1 MWLVGPERLLAGILI
16 LLAAL
21 FRVDYWYDLR
31 NLLSYYSGA
40 SVDLTS
46 ILLALVVLLLATAI
60 CVILFERLGFG
71 SILGFIVAGIIIGPH
86 TPGPVATENV
96 EALRH
101 IAELGVVLFMFTI
114 GLEMRPEKMWSMR
127 RQLFGLG
134 SLQMLVTAA
143 VLGAYGMLL
152 TDASWESTVIFGL
165 GFAMSSTAIVMA
177 TLAERGEL
185 TTEHGQASFA
195 ILMAQDL
202 WIVPVM
208 ALVPIL
214 AHRTAEVTAAPLWQE
229 VLLLVGSIAGI
240 IVVGRYL
247 LPAALSYT
255 AKRRHME
262 AFGIVVILSVVA
274 AAWVAEHA
282 GLSMTLGAFL
292 IGMLLSASDYRYQIE
307 ATIAPFKD
315 TFMGLFFIAVGMSID
330 VGTLLSDWSTLITH
344 VPAILVLKVVVLIGL
359 TLAFGIGRQA
369 AIRSGFLMSQFGEFA
384 FVLFGAAA
392 VAGVLSTHQLT
403 LGMLA
408 VALSMT
414 LTPLM
419 VKLGGKLAAR
429 LGAVSEVE
437 EVEPAAD
444 LDRHVVVIGYEEV
457 GQLICLMLT
466 RANVP
471 YVAFDRDISCVR
483 KGKQRGRNVHFGDI
497 YSPVTQQAAGLGRAE
512 AAYVTFWDMRQ
523 AKAVAVTLHH
533 LYPLLDIYVQVRSLS
548 DQNEL
553 SAKGIKHAGTGYIES
568 TLLRGSALL
577 KDIGIPEA
585 DVQEL
590 VEDFQRDDYTLIRS
604 AYAKSKREQ

>member
-1 MWLVGPERLLAGILI
+1 M
-16 LLAAL
+16 
-21 FRVDYWYDLR
+21 
-31 NLLSYYSGA
+31 
-40 SVDLTS
+40 DLTS

-96 EALRH
+96 EGLQH
-101 IAELGVVLFMFTI
+101 IAELGVVLFLFTI

-127 RQLFGLG
+127 RLLFGLG
-134 SLQMLVTAA
+134 SLQMLVTAS
-143 VLGAYGMLL
+143 VLGTYLL
-152 TDASWESTVIFGL
+152 LFTDASWESAVIGGL
-165 GFAMSSTAIVMA
+165 GFAMSSTAIIMA

-185 TTEHGQASFA
+185 ATEHGQTSFA

-214 AHRTAEVTAAPLWQE
+214 AHKTAEATEAPLWE
-229 VLLLVGSIAGI
+229 KVSLLMVAIGGI
-240 IVVGRYL
+240 IVIGRYL
-247 LPAALSYT
+247 LPAVLSYT

-262 AFGIVVILSVVA
+262 AFGIVMMLSVVA

-315 TFMGLFFIAVGMSID
+315 TLMGLFFIAVGMSID
-330 VGTLLSDWSTLITH
+330 VGALLSDWPTLMTH

-359 TLAFGIGRQA
+359 IMAFGIGRQA

-408 VALSMT
+408 VALSMI

-419 VKLGGKLAAR
+419 VKIGGELAVR
-429 LGAVSEVE
+429 LGAVSVVE
-437 EVEPAAD
+437 DAEPAAD
-444 LDRHVVVIGYEEV
+444 LDRHVVVIGYEEG
-457 GQLICLMLT
+457 GQLICLMLEKV
-466 RANVP
+466 NVP
-471 YVAFDRDISCVR
+471 YVAFDRNIGRVR
-483 KGKQRGRNVHFGDI
+483 EGKQSGRNVHFGDI
-497 YSPVTQQAAGLGRAE
+497 NSPVTQQAAGLGRAD
-512 AAYVTFWDMRQ
+512 AAYVTLREMEQ
-523 AKAVAVTLHH
+523 AKAVAVTLQR
-533 LYPLLDIYVQVRSLS
+533 LYPLLDVYVRVRTLK
-548 DQNEL
+548 DQDEL
-553 SAKGIKHAGTGYIES
+553 VAKGIKHAGTGYIES
-568 TLLRGSALL
+568 TLVRGSMLL
-577 KDIGIPEA
+577 KGIGIPEA

-590 VEDFQRDDYTLIRS
+590 IKDFQRGDYTLIRS
-604 AYAKSKREQ
+604 AYTKPIREQ

>member
-1 MWLVGPERLLAGILI
+1 M
-16 LLAAL
+16 
-21 FRVDYWYDLR
+21 
-31 NLLSYYSGA
+31 
-40 SVDLTS
+40 DLTS
-46 ILLALVVLLLATAI
+46 ILLALVVLLVATAI

-96 EALRH
+96 AGLQH
-101 IAELGVVLFMFTI
+101 IAELGVVLFLFTI

-127 RQLFGLG
+127 RLLFGLG

-143 VLGAYGMLL
+143 VLGSYLLLL
-152 TDASWESTVIFGL
+152 TDASWESAVIGGL

-177 TLAERGEL
+177 TLTERGEL
-185 TTEHGQASFA
+185 AQQHGQTSFA

-214 AHRTAEVTAAPLWQE
+214 GHKMAEATEAPLWE
-229 VLLLVGSIAGI
+229 NVSLLVVAIGGI
-240 IVVGRYL
+240 FVIGRYL

-292 IGMLLSASDYRYQIE
+292 IGMLLAASDYRYQVE
-307 ATIAPFKD
+307 ASIAPFKD
-315 TFMGLFFIAVGMSID
+315 TLMGLFFIAVGMSID
-330 VGTLLSDWSTLITH
+330 VGALLSEGPTLITH
-344 VPAILVLKVVVLIGL
+344 VPAILILKVVVLIGL
-359 TLAFGIGRQA
+359 TLAFGIGREV

-392 VAGVLSTHQLT
+392 VAGVLSAHQLT

-408 VALSMT
+408 VALSMI

-419 VKLGGKLAAR
+419 VKVGGELAVR
-429 LGAVSEVE
+429 LGAVSVVE
-437 EVEPAAD
+437 EAEPPAD

-457 GQLICLMLT
+457 GQLICHMLE

-471 YVAFDRDISCVR
+471 YVAFDRNFSRVR
-483 KGKQRGRNVHFGDI
+483 EGKQRGRNVHFGDI
-497 YSPVTQQAAGLGRAE
+497 NSPVTQQVAGLGRAK
-512 AAYVTFWDMRQ
+512 AAYVTLWDMRQ
-523 AKAVAVTLHH
+523 AKAVAVTLKR
-533 LYPLLDIYVQVRSLS
+533 P
-548 DQNEL
+548 L
-553 SAKGIKHAGTGYIES
+553 SAA
-568 TLLRGSALL
+568 
-577 KDIGIPEA
+577 
-585 DVQEL
+585 
-590 VEDFQRDDYTLIRS
+590 
-604 AYAKSKREQ
+604 

>member
-1 MWLVGPERLLAGILI
+1 MLAGTLI

-46 ILLALVVLLLATAI
+46 ILLALVVLLLTTAI

-96 EALRH
+96 EALQH

-143 VLGAYGMLL
+143 VLGAYGVLL
-152 TDASWESTVIFGL
+152 TDASWESAVIFGL

-202 WIVPVM
+202 WVVPVM
-208 ALVPIL
+208 ASVPIL
-214 AHRTAEVTAAPLWQE
+214 AHKAAQSATVPLWE
-229 VLLLVGSIAGI
+229 KISLVVGVIAGI
-240 IVVGRYL
+240 FIVGRYL
-247 LPAALSYT
+247 LPAVLGYCANQ
-255 AKRRHME
+255 RRMN
-262 AFGIVVILSVVA
+262 AFGIVLFLAVIT
-274 AAWVAEHA
+274 AAWAVDRA
-282 GLSMTLGAFL
+282 GISMTLGAFL
-292 IGMLLSASDYRYQIE
+292 MGMVVSGSDYRYQIE
-307 ATIAPFKD
+307 ATVAPFKD
-315 TFMGLFFIAVGMSID
+315 TLMGLFFIAVGMSID
-330 VGTLLSDWSTLITH
+330 IGTLLSDWPTLVAHI
-344 VPAILVLKVVVLIGL
+344 PAILFLKVVVLIGL

-369 AIRSGFLMSQFGEFA
+369 AVRSGFLMSQFGEFA

-408 VALSMT
+408 VALSMI

-419 VKLGGKLAAR
+419 MKLGGKLAAR
-429 LGAVSEVE
+429 LGAVSVVDEA
-437 EVEPAAD
+437 EPAAD

-483 KGKQRGRNVHFGDI
+483 KGKQKGRNVHFGDI
-497 YSPVTQQAAGLGRAE
+497 NSPVTQQVAGLGRAE
-512 AAYVTFWDMRQ
+512 AAYVTLWDVRQ
-523 AKAVAVTLHH
+523 AKAVAVRLHH
-533 LYPLLDIYVQVRSLS
+533 LYPLLDVFVQVRSLR

-553 SAKGIKHAGTGYIES
+553 VAKGIKHAGTGYIES
-568 TLLRGSALL
+568 TLLRGSMLL
-577 KDIGIPEA
+577 KGIGIPEA

-590 VEDFQRDDYTLIRS
+590 VEDFQRDNYTLIRS
-604 AYAKSKREQ
+604 AYTEAKSEQ

>member
-1 MWLVGPERLLAGILI
+1 M
-16 LLAAL
+16 
-21 FRVDYWYDLR
+21 
-31 NLLSYYSGA
+31 
-40 SVDLTS
+40 DLTS

-96 EALRH
+96 EGLQD
-101 IAELGVVLFMFTI
+101 IAELGVVLFLFTI

-127 RQLFGLG
+127 RLLFGLG
-134 SLQMLVTAA
+134 SLQMLVTAL
-143 VLGAYGMLL
+143 VLGSYLL
-152 TDASWESTVIFGL
+152 LFTDASWESVVIGGL
-165 GFAMSSTAIVMA
+165 GFAMSSTAIIMA

-185 TTEHGQASFA
+185 ATEHGKTSFA

-202 WIVPVM
+202 WVVPVM

-214 AHRTAEVTAAPLWQE
+214 AHKTAEATEAPLWE
-229 VLLLVGSIAGI
+229 KVSLLVVAIGGI

-247 LPAALSYT
+247 LPAVLGYT

-274 AAWVAEHA
+274 AAWGAEHA

-315 TFMGLFFIAVGMSID
+315 TLMGLFFIAVGMSID
-330 VGTLLSDWSTLITH
+330 VGALLSDGSTLITH

-408 VALSMT
+408 VAISMI

-419 VKLGGKLAAR
+419 VKVGGELAVR
-429 LGAVSEVE
+429 LGAVSVVE
-437 EVEPAAD
+437 ETEPAAD
-444 LDRHVVVIGYEEV
+444 LDRHVVVIGYEEG
-457 GQLICLMLT
+457 GQLICLMLE

-471 YVAFDRDISCVR
+471 YVVFDRNISRVR
-483 KGKQRGRNVHFGDI
+483 AGKHSGRNVHFGDI
-497 YSPVTQQAAGLGRAE
+497 NSPVTQQAAGLGKAD
-512 AAYVTFWDMRQ
+512 AVYVTLRDMEQ
-523 AKAVAVTLHH
+523 AKSVAVTLKR
-533 LYPLLDIYVQVRSLS
+533 LYPLLDVYVRVRTLK
-548 DQNEL
+548 DQDEL
-553 SAKGIKHAGTGYIES
+553 LAKGIKHAGTGYIES
-568 TLLRGSALL
+568 TLVRGSMLL
-577 KDIGIPEA
+577 KGIGIPEA

-590 VEDFQRDDYTLIRS
+590 IKDFQQDDYTLIRS
-604 AYAKSKREQ
+604 AYAKPKREQ

>member
-1 MWLVGPERLLAGILI
+1 MG
-16 LLAAL
+16 
-21 FRVDYWYDLR
+21 
-31 NLLSYYSGA
+31 YYSGA
-40 SVDLTS
+40 SMDLTS

-96 EALRH
+96 EGLQD
-101 IAELGVVLFMFTI
+101 IAELGVVLFLFTI

-127 RQLFGLG
+127 RLLFGLG
-134 SLQMLVTAA
+134 SLQMLVTAS
-143 VLGAYGMLL
+143 VLGSYLL
-152 TDASWESTVIFGL
+152 LFTDASWESAVIGGL
-165 GFAMSSTAIVMA
+165 GFAMSSTAIIMA

-185 TTEHGQASFA
+185 ATEHGQTSFA

-214 AHRTAEVTAAPLWQE
+214 AHRTAEATEAPLWE
-229 VLLLVGSIAGI
+229 MAALLVVAIGGI

-247 LPAALSYT
+247 LPAVLGYT

-274 AAWVAEHA
+274 AAWIAEHA

-315 TFMGLFFIAVGMSID
+315 TLMGLFFIAVGMSID
-330 VGTLLSDWSTLITH
+330 VGALLSDGSTLITH

-359 TLAFGIGRQA
+359 ILAFGIGRQA

-408 VALSMT
+408 VALSMI

-419 VKLGGKLAAR
+419 VKVGGELAVR

-437 EVEPAAD
+437 EAEPAAD
-444 LDRHVVVIGYEEV
+444 LDRHVVVIGYEE
-457 GQLICLMLT
+457 GEQLICLMLE

-471 YVAFDRDISCVR
+471 YVAFDSNISRVR
-483 KGKQRGRNVHFGDI
+483 EGKQSGRNVHFGDI
-497 YSPVTQQAAGLGRAE
+497 NSPVTQQAAGLGRAD
-512 AAYVTFWDMRQ
+512 AAYVTLRDMGQ
-523 AKAVAVTLHH
+523 AKAVAVTLQQ
-533 LYPLLDIYVQVRSLS
+533 LYPLLDVFVRVRTLK
-548 DQNEL
+548 DQDEL
-553 SAKGIKHAGTGYIES
+553 VARGIKAGTSYIES
-568 TLLRGSALL
+568 TLVRGSMLL
-577 KDIGIPEA
+577 KGIGMPEA

-590 VEDFQRDDYTLIRS
+590 IKDFQRDDYDLIRS
-604 AYAKSKREQ
+604 AYAKPKREQ

>member
-1 MWLVGPERLLAGILI
+1 M
-16 LLAAL
+16 
-21 FRVDYWYDLR
+21 
-31 NLLSYYSGA
+31 SYYSGA
-40 SVDLTS
+40 SMDLTS
-46 ILLALVVLLLATAI
+46 ILLALVVLLSATAI
-60 CVILFERLGFG
+60 CVMLFERLGFG

-96 EALRH
+96 ESLQH
-101 IAELGVVLFMFTI
+101 IAELGVVLFLFTI

-127 RQLFGLG
+127 RLLFGLG
-134 SLQMLVTAA
+134 TLQMLVTAA
-143 VLGAYGMLL
+143 VIGAYGVLL

-165 GFAMSSTAIVMA
+165 GFALSSTAIVMA

-214 AHRTAEVTAAPLWQE
+214 AHRTTEITGAPLWQE
-229 VLLLVGSIAGI
+229 VLLLVAAIGGI
-240 IVVGRYL
+240 IVVGRFL
-247 LPAALSYT
+247 LPAVLGYA

-262 AFGIVVILSVVA
+262 AFGIVVMLSVVA

-292 IGMLLSASDYRYQIE
+292 MGMVVSASDYRYQIE
-307 ATIAPFKD
+307 ATVAPFKD
-315 TFMGLFFIAVGMSID
+315 TLMGLFFIAVGMSID
-330 VGTLLSDWSTLITH
+330 IGTLLSDWSTLVAHI
-344 VPAILVLKVVVLIGL
+344 PAILFLKVVVLIGL
-359 TLAFGIGRQA
+359 ALAFGIGRQA
-369 AIRSGFLMSQFGEFA
+369 AVRSGFLMSQFGEFA

-403 LGMLA
+403 MGMLA

-419 VKLGGKLAAR
+419 VKVGGELAVR
-429 LGAVSEVE
+429 LGAVSVVE
-437 EVEPAAD
+437 GAEPAAD

-457 GQLICLMLT
+457 GHLICLMLE

-483 KGKQRGRNVHFGDI
+483 DGKRRGRNVHFGDI
-497 YSPVTQQAAGLGRAE
+497 NSPVTQKVAGLGRAE
-512 AAYVTFWDMRQ
+512 AAYVTLWDMRQ
-523 AKAVAVTLHH
+523 AKAVAVTLKH
-533 LYPLLDIYVQVRSLS
+533 LYPHLDVFVQVRSLR
-548 DQNEL
+548 DQDEL
-553 SAKGIKHAGTGYIES
+553 VAKGIEHAGTGYIES
-568 TLLRGSALL
+568 TLLRGSMLL
-577 KDIGIPEA
+577 KGIGIAEA

-590 VEDFQRDDYTLIRS
+590 VEDFQGDNYALIRS
-604 AYAKSKREQ
+604 AYAIPKREQ